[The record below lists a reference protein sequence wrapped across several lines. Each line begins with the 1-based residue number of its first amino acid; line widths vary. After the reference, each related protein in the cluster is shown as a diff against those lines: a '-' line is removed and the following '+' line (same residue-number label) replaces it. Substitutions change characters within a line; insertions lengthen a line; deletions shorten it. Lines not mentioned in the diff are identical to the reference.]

1 VYEVLQYVNEMR
13 VRTGSNGWLLVGD
26 FNCSSDRMINYIT
39 SQKIIYG
46 PMTTCYPTMFHTHDS
61 GKTLEYIL
69 ASSDEVL
76 HNLPSIAPPGV
87 IVVPPPPGQAFP
99 GENWVMGEAKS
110 DHKLVC
116 YTQDNG
122 PTVQA
127 VNTGVLA
134 N

>member
-1 VYEVLQYVNEMR
+1 VPSRSALVQLVRRSQKKQIAHSGKAEEEVYEVLQYVNEMR

-61 GKTLEYIL
+61 GKKLDYIL

-87 IVVPPPPGQAFP
+87 IVVTPRPGKPSRARI
-99 GENWVMGEAKS
+99 G
-110 DHKLVC
+110 
-116 YTQDNG
+116 
-122 PTVQA
+122 
-127 VNTGVLA
+127 
-134 N
+134 